1 MIKSRHAYT
10 LLLWVLL
17 PSVFWHLFK
26 RSRHQP
32 AYLEHVAE
40 RFGDYGNYAVRP
52 QTPAQ
57 KPLIWLHAVSVGETR
72 AVAPL
77 VERLLKIYPQHQIL
91 LTHRV

>member
-1 MIKSRHAYT
+1 MIKSRYLYT

-40 RFGDYGNYAVRP
+40 RFGNYGNYGNHAARP
-52 QTPAQ
+52 QIPAQ

-72 AVAPL
+72 AV
-77 VERLLKIYPQHQIL
+77 EE
-91 LTHRV
+91 